1 VPSEPPIVKST
12 VVETTAFKGWGTSD
26 SGSGEKAATANGAP
40 NEQPKLFAWAPSVKS
55 AAPDTTGKGDN
66 WKAGFSGLGPKQKE
80 DGRATEKLTEKREA
94 AALPGWGSGFG
105 ASAEVRKAG
114 GEVSSGGEGKKDSLF
129 KTPIFSA
136 AEGPKP
142 TALFPTSAFL
152 PPSRT
157 ATPPEQTPP
166 STTSGS
172 LFTVPAF
179 LPPSQPEPPKLLG
192 EQSTPS
198 TSEREATPPS
208 LFSLPAF
215 SAPAPLPSIKTS
227 LEQKPPAT
235 IGVGIDWAA
244 GFSKP
249 VSSFGGGSSFS
260 LPGANSLLGAAPVE
274 GKGAGAE
281 DGEKKEVAEEDTKG
295 GKGSGYRGD
304 ELRQVCILWLL
315 RVFMVLL
322 AARRRIGAPCGK
334 LTFFWAALS

>member
-12 VVETTAFKGWGTSD
+12 AVETTAFKGWGTSD

-40 NEQPKLFAWAPSVKS
+40 KEQAKLFAWAPAVKS
-55 AAPDTTGKGDN
+55 AAPDTLWKGED

-80 DGRATEKLTEKREA
+80 DGEGTVKLTEKKEA
-94 AALPGWGSGFG
+94 AALPGWGSAFG
-105 ASAEVRKAG
+105 ASAEVKKAG
-114 GEVSSGGEGKKDSLF
+114 GEVSSVGEGKKDSLF
-129 KTPIFSA
+129 KTPDFSA

-142 TALFPTSAFL
+142 TALFPASALL

-179 LPPSQPEPPKLLG
+179 LPPGQPEPPKPSAG
-192 EQSTPS
+192 QSTPS
-198 TSEREATPPS
+198 TSEREATAPS

-235 IGVGIDWAA
+235 IDWAA

-260 LPGANSLLGAAPVE
+260 LPGANSLLGAAPVG

-281 DGEKKEVAEEDTKG
+281 EGEKKEAAEEDTKG
-295 GKGSGYRGD
+295 GKGSG
-304 ELRQVCILWLL
+304 
-315 RVFMVLL
+315 
-322 AARRRIGAPCGK
+322 
-334 LTFFWAALS
+334 